1 MARTC
6 TLKGNPLE
14 LAGPE
19 LKVGD
24 KAPDATLRKDL
35 VTDFRVSDGR
45 GRVRILSVV
54 PSLDTPVCA
63 LQTKRFNEAAA
74 TLPNVRFWTISCDLP
89 TAQKRFCGAEGI
101 DPERLITLSDHK
113 DLEFGPA
120 YGTLVPALRVLCR
133 AVFVVDQDDT
143 LRYVEYVPEIGEH
156 PDYDAVLACARE
168 L

>member
-14 LAGPE
+14 LEGPE

-35 VTDFRVSDGR
+35 LTDFRISDGH
-45 GRVRILSVV
+45 GKVRILSVV
-54 PSLDTPVCA
+54 PSLDTSVCA

-74 TLPNVRFWTISCDLP
+74 NLPAVGFWTISCDLP

-101 DPERLITLSDHK
+101 DPERLVTLSDHRE
-113 DLEFGPA
+113 LSFGRA
-120 YGTLVPALRVLCR
+120 YGVLIPALRLLCR
-133 AVFVVDQDDT
+133 AVFVVDKDDV
-143 LRYVEYVPEIGEH
+143 LRHAQYVPEIGDQ
-156 PDYDAVLACARE
+156 PDYDAVLACARG